1 MLLRLVL
8 PGAATV
14 RFEWSRESNA
24 NIYSRWKWHASAMA
38 SRSLVVFCWPCCPG
52 PMSRTLRPRL
62 SVCVGGTTPP
72 QPFLRP
78 SGPVVG
84 SFGPLIAPLVGPARS
99 PGANSLS
106 LAARSASRADAH
118 RKRNCIICRT
128 LFILPRKEREVP
140 QNTTTLRPGRAGAVG
155 RRNETP
161 LAKFENA
168 LHKGNSGT
176 REARKMHSI
185 GFFRVKGEA
194 VSRVKDARRIHCNT

>member
-1 MLLRLVL
+1 MARECHGVPLAGCVLLAVLSRPNEPHPQASALGLRWRNNPSSAVPSAFGARRRLLRA
-8 PGAATV
+8 PHRAPCGARQV
-14 RFEWSRESNA
+14 
-24 NIYSRWKWHASAMA
+24 
-38 SRSLVVFCWPCCPG
+38 
-52 PMSRTLRPRL
+52 
-62 SVCVGGTTPP
+62 
-72 QPFLRP
+72 
-78 SGPVVG
+78 
-84 SFGPLIAPLVGPARS
+84 